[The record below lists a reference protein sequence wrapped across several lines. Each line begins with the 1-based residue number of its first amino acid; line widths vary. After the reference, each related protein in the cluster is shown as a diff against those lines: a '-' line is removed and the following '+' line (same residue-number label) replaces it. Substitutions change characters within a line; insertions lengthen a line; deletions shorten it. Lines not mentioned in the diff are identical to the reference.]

1 MKTKLAAAISQ
12 PVNNHKELSIED
24 FPSVLMKL
32 NKVII
37 DNYSF
42 NDINQVCQENGI
54 KYSSVL
60 NAICNSKKKGSN
72 FYQLLDKERQ
82 LKFLQVKPLIDNRM
96 IEGALNGTNRD
107 KELFYKLTGDIQTG
121 VNANVNVNIQNN
133 IRFPVSKSD
142 IIPIDLESVE
152 NE

>member
-1 MKTKLAAAISQ
+1 MKTKTALAVSQ
-12 PVNNHKELSIED
+12 PVDNHKELSIDD
-24 FPSVLMKL
+24 FPPVLKKL

-60 NAICNSKKKGSN
+60 NAICNSKKKGLN
-72 FYQLLDKERQ
+72 FYQLLDKGRQ
-82 LKFLQVKPLIDNRM
+82 LKFLQVKPLIDNKM
-96 IEGALNGTNRD
+96 IDGALNGTHRD
-107 KELFYKLTGDIQTG
+107 KELFYKLSGDIQTG

-142 IIPIDLESVE
+142 VIPIDLDVTK
-152 NE
+152 